1 MRGGRVASCVRK
13 GAKKLVTGA
22 VQLHTSSGQ
31 PCKPSTTPRPFRGF

>member
-1 MRGGRVASCVRK
+1 MHAGSVASCVRK

-31 PCKPSTTPRPFRGF
+31 R